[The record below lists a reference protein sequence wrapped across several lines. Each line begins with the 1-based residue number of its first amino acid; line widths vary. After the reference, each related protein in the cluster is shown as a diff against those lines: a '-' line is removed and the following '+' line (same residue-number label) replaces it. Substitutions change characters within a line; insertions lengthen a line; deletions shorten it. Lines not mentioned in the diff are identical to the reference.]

1 MDHPRYLRFFSTG
14 DVLTL
19 VAAVVTVAVAWGSMS
34 SQMTQQGHQIE
45 AMRLQIQELG
55 KVRIT
60 PDADARLRV
69 LEAQQLA
76 AVRDRDEMKEELARR
91 LDVLEAQNREILQ
104 RLPKR

>member
-1 MDHPRYLRFFSTG
+1 MEHPKYLRFFSTG
-14 DVLTL
+14 DLLTL
-19 VAAVVTVAVAWGSMS
+19 VAAVVAVAVAWGSMS
-34 SQMTQQGHQIE
+34 AQMSHQGEQIE
-45 AMRLQIQELG
+45 AMRAQIEDLS

-69 LEAQQLA
+69 VEAEISA
-76 AVRDRDEMKEELARR
+76 SRRDRDELKADIAKR

>member
-1 MDHPRYLRFFSTG
+1 MSHPLYMRWLSTG
-14 DVLTL
+14 DLLTL
-19 VAAVVTVAVAWGSMS
+19 AAAVITVAVAWGSMS
-34 SQMTQQGHQIE
+34 SQMGHQGEEIA
-45 AMRLQIQELG
+45 AMRAQMNDLS

-69 LEAQQLA
+69 LESDVA
-76 AVRDRDEMKEELARR
+76 ATRRDRDELKADIAKR

>member
-1 MDHPRYLRFFSTG
+1 MQHPLYMRWFSTG
-14 DVLTL
+14 DLLTL
-19 VAAVVTVAVAWGSMS
+19 AAAVITVAVAWGSMS
-34 SQMTQQGHQIE
+34 SQMKHQGEEIA
-45 AMRLQIQELG
+45 AMRAQMNDLS

-69 LEAQQLA
+69 LEAQQIA
-76 AVRDRDEMKEELARR
+76 AIRDRDEMKTEIARR

>member
-45 AMRLQIQELG
+45 ALQGQIQRLSE
-55 KVRIT
+55 VRIT

-69 LEAQQLA
+69 LEQQQINAL
-76 AVRDRDEMKEELARR
+76 RDRDEMKSEIARR

>member
-1 MDHPRYLRFFSTG
+1 MSHPLYMRWFSTG
-14 DVLTL
+14 DLLTL
-19 VAAVVTVAVAWGSMS
+19 AAAVITVAVAWGSMS
-34 SQMTQQGHQIE
+34 SQMTHQGEQIE
-45 AMRLQIQELG
+45 AMRGQISELS

-69 LEAQQLA
+69 LEAQQIA
-76 AVRDRDEMKEELARR
+76 GIRERDEMKNELARR

>member
-14 DVLTL
+14 DLLTL
-19 VAAVVTVAVAWGSMS
+19 FAAVVTVAVAWGSMS
-34 SQMTQQGHQIE
+34 SQMTHQGEQIE
-45 AMRLQIQELG
+45 AMRSQISELG

-69 LEAQQLA
+69 LEAQQIA
-76 AVRDRDEMKEELARR
+76 GIRDREEMKSDIARR